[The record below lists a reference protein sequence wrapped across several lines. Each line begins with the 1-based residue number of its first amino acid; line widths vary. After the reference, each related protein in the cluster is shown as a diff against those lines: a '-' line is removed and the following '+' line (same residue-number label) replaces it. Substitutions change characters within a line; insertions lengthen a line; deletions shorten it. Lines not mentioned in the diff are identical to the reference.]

1 MDSPSVQ
8 HSKRIFELD
17 ALRALAAINL
27 MLFHYTHFYS
37 VKYGYTS
44 PLGFEV
50 PYGKYGV
57 QLFFMLS
64 GVVNAMTIL
73 RKRDAVVFL
82 QSRFLRILPCYYIVL
97 ALNLLLLGC
106 WPLTL
111 NPPWTW
117 PQFLANLT
125 VMPNLFGY
133 ACLEPVTWT
142 LQVEVLF
149 YLILLAL
156 FLGGFLQ
163 RPVPTI
169 GVVLAICW
177 VGCWGCD
184 WLKAQQ
190 LAEPWVQ
197 VVDTL
202 RQLLLL
208 DYFPLFAVG
217 ILIHELWRRDQ
228 QTPRND
234 CPLTPEGW
242 MKRNFDVFFAIIAAL
257 VVFHAT
263 DRFNH
268 NPGVSVGLTFLVG
281 MSLYRRVPFLRWR
294 PLVFISS
301 ISYMLYLLHNNLGA
315 VYIGWL
321 NQTVGLP
328 PQVCFALALPSIV
341 LLATVAT
348 FALERPLTSWLR
360 NGLSRATGIGDRRVR
375 SPIMEGPR

>member
-1 MDSPSVQ
+1 MDSPSVR

-27 MLFHYTHFYS
+27 MMFHYTHFYS
-37 VKYGYTS
+37 VKYGYSS
-44 PLGFEV
+44 PLGFEF

-97 ALNLLLLGC
+97 LLNLLLLGC

-111 NPPWTW
+111 NPPWSW

-125 VMPNLFGY
+125 VMPNLLGY

-149 YLILLAL
+149 YLILVAL
-156 FLGGFLQ
+156 FLSGGLR

-169 GVVLAICW
+169 LVGLAICW
-177 VGCWGCD
+177 AGCWLTD
-184 WLKAQQ
+184 ALDIQRT
-190 LAEPWVQ
+190 AEPWKLVIN
-197 VVDTL
+197 TL
-202 RQLLLL
+202 RQLLIL
-208 DYFPLFAVG
+208 YHFPLFAVG
-217 ILIHELWRRDQ
+217 ILIHELWQRDQ
-228 QTPRND
+228 QTPENGHA
-234 CPLTPEGW
+234 LTPEVW
-242 MKRNFDVFFAIIAAL
+242 MQRNLDVFLAIIAAL

-263 DRFNH
+263 DRFGH
-268 NPGVSVGLTFLVG
+268 NPGVSVGFTVLVG
-281 MSLYRRVPFLRWR
+281 MSLYRRVPILRWR
-294 PLVFISS
+294 PFVFISS

-328 PQVCFALALPSIV
+328 PWVCFALALPSIV
-341 LLATVAT
+341 LLATAAT
-348 FALERPLTSWLR
+348 FTLERPLTSWLR
-360 NGLSRATGIGDRRVR
+360 NGLSRAARIEERRVR
-375 SPIMEGPR
+375 SPVMEGPR